1 MGFSVTRQNF
11 THNNNVNLGGL
22 TPDITYDQCL
32 FLNLVEDFIHNGF
45 TIYDSEVVDQ
55 YGNTSRPTKPSDAIS
70 SVPITDLQLG
80 TVSVILIPDNT
91 VDPLIADNPWFVKL
105 TTLDGSNDTNFVS
118 SATINATTESS
129 PEKGQWWQS
138 ETSKRAVSIT
148 KQEPNMIKGYDG
160 RGNPIYDTKLTG
172 TYVDITIGQKTETL
186 KTASVVTHNTVT
198 GVDTIT
204 SYYYTGLS
212 IGVGY
217 YTSVEMPKI
226 GSQSE
231 SITSMSKIL
240 PPLKGIK
247 NDFSPRMYSS
257 NPYGYTLT
265 IVKRGFALNIY
276 PQDSTEDLQ
285 ESGFYV
291 VQRAMSCGGSMNSS
305 GNQPLYMI
313 TNITPISLNS
323 KSDTTA
329 GIDSI
334 IGPQATW
341 FARIIREHDVTTSYP
356 EWSASSSNYFS
367 TSYGSTGMDYVLLNT
382 NISDTRELLGNVLH
396 RFPDRWQAPV
406 TRDTGE
412 YVLLFPFGIC
422 SNRYAYTD
430 ELDLIAVSKANAY
443 QASQLVPVSV
453 YKESRSYRAGSS
465 NNKQVGNDSGIRVFL
480 YTVGPEIT
488 APTSYSDVKVKA
500 TNTVTTS
507 WGNIQANTGS

>member
-55 YGNTSRPTKPSDAIS
+55 SGNTSRPPTIADAIS
-70 SVPITDLQLG
+70 STPITDLQLG

-105 TTLDGSNDTNFVS
+105 TTLDGSKDPNFVPP
-118 SATINATTESS
+118 ATSNTATSNTA
-129 PEKGQWWQS
+129 
-138 ETSKRAVSIT
+138 TS
-148 KQEPNMIKGYDG
+148 N
-160 RGNPIYDTKLTG
+160 
-172 TYVDITIGQKTETL
+172 
-186 KTASVVTHNTVT
+186 TASVQTRDPTT
-198 GVDTIT
+198 GETSII
-204 SYYYTGLS
+204 SYYYTGLA
-212 IGVGY
+212 IGAGY
-217 YTSVEMPKI
+217 YTPSVEMPKI
-226 GSQSE
+226 GSQTE
-231 SITSMSKIL
+231 STLSMSKIL
-240 PPLKGIK
+240 PPLMGI
-247 NDFSPRMYSS
+247 NGDNSPRMYPS
-257 NPYGYTLT
+257 NPYSYTLT
-265 IVKRGFALNIY
+265 IVKRGFSLNIFS
-276 PQDSTEDLQ
+276 QESTEDLQ
-285 ESGFYV
+285 TSGFYV

-305 GNQPLYMI
+305 DNQPLYMI
-313 TNITPISLNS
+313 SNITPISLRPTDETNS
-323 KSDTTA
+323 DNTTNSTPTFR
-329 GIDSI
+329 GIDSV

-341 FARIIREHDVTTSYP
+341 FARIIREHRITTPFP
-356 EWSASSSNYFS
+356 EWKAISSNYFS
-367 TSYGSTGMDYVLLNT
+367 SSQGSQGPDYLLLNT
-382 NISDTRELLGNVLH
+382 NISDTREQQGNVLH

-453 YKESRSYRAGSS
+453 YNESRKYLAGSS
-465 NNKQVGNDSGIRVFL
+465 NNKQVGNDSGVRVFL
-480 YTVGPEIT
+480 YTAGPEIT
-488 APTSYSDVKVKA
+488 APTSYSDVNVQATGTVK
-500 TNTVTTS
+500 TS